1 MFSLLLALP
10 ETLQLD
16 TSCICFSQQSKHSWR
31 VVYEVIAP
39 GSHPPPHPHLL
50 HLLFVVFSRF
60 ILWHTTQQTG
70 CVALCQPPVCSNSAS
85 IATGVTSPAWLGA
98 LLTARSLMWMF
109 ACTTYRLSVWL
120 NLAELGDRYTKP
132 CCSSHGHLSQDGCRQ
147 MDGPVDTN
155 PLCEVMELARVCELL
170 PCHSWLTDWPT

>member
-1 MFSLLLALP
+1 MFQSAVKTLLEGCLWGYC
-10 ETLQLD
+10 TR
-16 TSCICFSQQSKHSWR
+16 K
-31 VVYEVIAP
+31 
-39 GSHPPPHPHLL
+39 PPPHPHLL
-50 HLLFVVFSRF
+50 HLLFVVFSWF

-109 ACTTYRLSVWL
+109 ACTAYRLSVWL
-120 NLAELGDRYTKP
+120 NLAEPGDRYTNP